1 MAVIHPSATLSTNEL
16 LSLLDDSPDVFLLD
30 VREPDEFATWRI
42 PRTVNIPLGEIE
54 QRLSEVPRDA
64 IVVTV
69 CAKGARAERASEILR
84 HLNYRSVVLEGGMEE
99 WGHTYEV
106 VNTNI
111 GAATVSQIR
120 RRGKGCLSYVVGSSR
135 RLSTGATGNAV
146 VIDPSVDVDVY
157 LSVAKQ
163 HDYVITHVFDTH
175 LHADHLSGA
184 RELARRTGAELVLNA
199 ADTFHYDFR
208 PLTPDFRL
216 ALDKGRDVELVALS
230 TPGHTEGSTAFLLNQ
245 GALFSGD
252 TLFLESVGRP
262 DLADQAEPFART
274 LFQTLHHGVLKLS
287 DDVKIFPAHYG
298 EAVDVHYGELI
309 TKTLGELRT
318 SLTSLSMGEE
328 EFVAWAVS
336 HVKERPPNYAN
347 IVLFNSG
354 ESKLTL
360 EEVTAMELGPNRCAV
375 AS

>member
-135 RLSTGATGNAV
+135 RLSTG
-146 VIDPSVDVDVY
+146 
-157 LSVAKQ
+157 
-163 HDYVITHVFDTH
+163 
-175 LHADHLSGA
+175 
-184 RELARRTGAELVLNA
+184 RR
-199 ADTFHYDFR
+199 
-208 PLTPDFRL
+208 
-216 ALDKGRDVELVALS
+216 
-230 TPGHTEGSTAFLLNQ
+230 
-245 GALFSGD
+245 
-252 TLFLESVGRP
+252 
-262 DLADQAEPFART
+262 
-274 LFQTLHHGVLKLS
+274 
-287 DDVKIFPAHYG
+287 
-298 EAVDVHYGELI
+298 
-309 TKTLGELRT
+309 
-318 SLTSLSMGEE
+318 
-328 EFVAWAVS
+328 
-336 HVKERPPNYAN
+336 
-347 IVLFNSG
+347 
-354 ESKLTL
+354 
-360 EEVTAMELGPNRCAV
+360 
-375 AS
+375 

>member
-1 MAVIHPSATLSTNEL
+1 
-16 LSLLDDSPDVFLLD
+16 
-30 VREPDEFATWRI
+30 
-42 PRTVNIPLGEIE
+42 
-54 QRLSEVPRDA
+54 
-64 IVVTV
+64 
-69 CAKGARAERASEILR
+69 
-84 HLNYRSVVLEGGMEE
+84 
-99 WGHTYEV
+99 
-106 VNTNI
+106 
-111 GAATVSQIR
+111 
-120 RRGKGCLSYVVGSSR
+120 VGSSR